1 MRIERYLVSSLF
13 LLGTIAVSSANYIDN
28 GKSITV
34 KVSNPLQNGAKLLR
48 MEVITGSIIRVRAT
62 NEEAFPD
69 KRESLMIVL
78 QKQKATYKV
87 IQKGNLV
94 TVSAKDVKATVDVTT
109 GHVAFYDSKG
119 HILLNG
125 SNNGITF
132 KHFAVPENEIGNG
145 TITETQR
152 NGWSWNATFESSADE
167 AFYGLGQHQADE
179 YNYKGKNEEL
189 FQYNTKISVPF
200 VISNKNWLYVVSCG

>member
-69 KRESLMIVL
+69 KRESLMIVP

-94 TVSAKDVKATVDVTT
+94 TVSAYSTP
-109 GHVAFYDSKG
+109 
-119 HILLNG
+119 
-125 SNNGITF
+125 
-132 KHFAVPENEIGNG
+132 HF
-145 TITETQR
+145 
-152 NGWSWNATFESSADE
+152 
-167 AFYGLGQHQADE
+167 
-179 YNYKGKNEEL
+179 
-189 FQYNTKISVPF
+189 
-200 VISNKNWLYVVSCG
+200 